1 MSTAKRCLLAI
12 VSYGL
17 GVASGY
23 YVCKKLLENTYRK
36 EIAEVRE
43 SLMSEHNQKV
53 MEEISEDFIDE
64 EKDAAERIIENNLY
78 RPQKGRPYFNYA
90 NPPME
95 EIARK
100 LAEEKDDEDEEEEE
114 EEEEE
119 GVEDPEDPEDEESE
133 EELIARAE
141 KIARISQENKKNNRP
156 YVIDY
161 DDFSDAP
168 DDYEIETL
176 YFYSDDGY
184 LCDEN
189 DEIIENDEEI
199 VGVDYEDVL
208 NTQTTAFVRNDIL
221 KKVYEIY
228 RLDRSYKKDILDAR
242 EDESPEERELR
253 RLARR
258 KEALDA
264 E

>member
-1 MSTAKRCLLAI
+1 MSTVKRCLLAI

-100 LAEEKDDEDEEEEE
+100 LAEEKDDEDEDEEE

-119 GVEDPEDPEDEESE
+119 GVEDPEDEESE
-133 EELIARAE
+133 EELVARAE

-161 DDFSDAP
+161 DDFSDVL

-189 DEIIENDEEI
+189 DEIIENEEEI

-208 NTQTTAFVRNDIL
+208 NTQTATFVRNDIL

-258 KEALDA
+258 KEALDV